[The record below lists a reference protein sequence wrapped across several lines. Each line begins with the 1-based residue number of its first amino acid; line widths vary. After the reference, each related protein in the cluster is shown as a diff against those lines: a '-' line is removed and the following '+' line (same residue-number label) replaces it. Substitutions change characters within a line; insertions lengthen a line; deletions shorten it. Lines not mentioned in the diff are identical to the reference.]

1 LAGPRQ
7 RWNLTDTSSRAAS
20 TGRGTVEANVAAV
33 AVDRPRIN
41 RSHTRL
47 LLTLPL
53 AIAAIQVVQ
62 GGADL
67 VLATALERVEV
78 GSEVTTYGWI
88 VAAASLAALLV
99 YPVAGD
105 ASDRVRGR
113 FGRRAPIAM
122 AGAVAVALA
131 LLGLGAARSVGAIGA
146 AYVAAIALLPLV
158 LVPAY
163 AAIPDRV
170 AIGRRGSAGATVGAA
185 TMVGGIA
192 GNILAARFAD
202 DIELGL
208 TVFGAILVG
217 GVAVFVAFGKSD
229 EAPEPSDHPA
239 APSPSEPAIPVA
251 RHGPDFAW
259 VTIGRFALFFAYL
272 AIVSLVFYV
281 LRDYVGQTEPA
292 AGVATFALVSGV
304 ATIVAALV
312 AGPWSDR
319 AGRRLPFVVGASVL
333 VGAGA
338 LVPIVLPTFGG
349 VLVSGAVIGL
359 GFGTYFA
366 VGTALATLVLPSP
379 ERSGRDIGVVGLSSA
394 AALAVAPVAGSA
406 VAAAFGYPALFGL
419 AALACLVSAG
429 ATLPIRS
436 VR

>member
-1 LAGPRQ
+1 M
-7 RWNLTDTSSRAAS
+7 
-20 TGRGTVEANVAAV
+20 AAV
-33 AVDRPRIN
+33 AVDGPRVD

-67 VLATALERVEV
+67 VLATALERVAA

-88 VAAASLAALLV
+88 VAAASLGALLV

-105 ASDRVRGR
+105 ASDRVRVR
-113 FGRRAPIAM
+113 FGRRAPIAL

-146 AYVAAIALLPLV
+146 AYIAAIALLPLV

-170 AIGRRGSAGATVGAA
+170 AVGRRGAAGATVGAA

-217 GVAVFVAFGKSD
+217 GVAVFVAFGQSD
-229 EAPEPSDHPA
+229 AAPTEPGNDPA
-239 APSPSEPAIPVA
+239 AASTPGPALPAA
-251 RHGPDFAW
+251 RPGSDFAW

-281 LRDYVGQTEPA
+281 LRDYVGQAEPA
-292 AGVATFALVSGV
+292 AGVAGFALASGL

-312 AGPWSDR
+312 TGPWSDR
-319 AGRRLPFVVGASVL
+319 VGRRLPFVVGASAL

-338 LVPIVLPTFGG
+338 LVPIAVPTFGG

-379 ERSGRDIGVVGLSSA
+379 ERSGRDIGVIGLSSA

>member
-1 LAGPRQ
+1 
-7 RWNLTDTSSRAAS
+7 
-20 TGRGTVEANVAAV
+20 
-33 AVDRPRIN
+33 
-41 RSHTRL
+41 
-47 LLTLPL
+47 
-53 AIAAIQVVQ
+53 
-62 GGADL
+62 
-67 VLATALERVEV
+67 
-78 GSEVTTYGWI
+78 
-88 VAAASLAALLV
+88 
-99 YPVAGD
+99 
-105 ASDRVRGR
+105 
-113 FGRRAPIAM
+113 
-122 AGAVAVALA
+122 
-131 LLGLGAARSVGAIGA
+131 
-146 AYVAAIALLPLV
+146 
-158 LVPAY
+158 
-163 AAIPDRV
+163 
-170 AIGRRGSAGATVGAA
+170 
-185 TMVGGIA
+185 MVGGIA

-217 GVAVFVAFGKSD
+217 GVAVFVAFGQSD
-229 EAPEPSDHPA
+229 AAPTEPGNDPA
-239 APSPSEPAIPVA
+239 AASTPGPALPAA
-251 RHGPDFAW
+251 RPGSDFAW

-281 LRDYVGQTEPA
+281 LRDYVGQAEPA
-292 AGVATFALVSGV
+292 AGVAGFALASGL

-312 AGPWSDR
+312 TGPWSDR
-319 AGRRLPFVVGASVL
+319 VGRRLPFVVGASAL

-338 LVPIVLPTFGG
+338 LVPIAVPTFGG

-379 ERSGRDIGVVGLSSA
+379 ERSGRDIGVIGLSSA